1 LSESES
7 KQGGGLIK
15 IISNH
20 RQTVA
25 ELLQEMGL
33 EQEFFAVLIDGKRAN
48 LNEEVEKGTK
58 IIVLPKIKG
67 G

>member
-1 LSESES
+1 LSESGS

-15 IISNH
+15 IISNQ

-33 EQEFFAVLIDGKRAN
+33 EQEFFAVLIDGKKAN

>member
-1 LSESES
+1 MSRPEA
-7 KQGGGLIK
+7 KHVGGLMK
-15 IISNH
+15 IISNQ

-25 ELLQEMGL
+25 DLLQEMGL
-33 EQEFFAVLIDGKRAN
+33 EQEFFAVLVDGKKAN
-48 LNEEVEKGTK
+48 LNEEIDKDTK

>member
-1 LSESES
+1 MSESES

-15 IISNH
+15 IISNQ

>member
-1 LSESES
+1 LSESET

-15 IISNH
+15 IISNQ